1 MLRACDQLKCCPSYT
16 LSQIA
21 LEKGL
26 GKIRWLVLNWNE
38 IAVDFYKK
46 IDVIIEE
53 DWRLCTLTPVAMKK
67 LLNEER

>member
-1 MLRACDQLKCCPSYT
+1 MCCLSYT

-21 LEKGL
+21 LENGL
-26 GKIRWLVLNWNE
+26 AEMRWAVLNWNE

-46 IDVIIEE
+46 IDSIIEE
-53 DWRLCTLTPVAMKK
+53 DWSLCTLTPVAMEK

>member
-1 MLRACDQLKCCPSYT
+1 MCCLSYT

-21 LEKGL
+21 LENGL
-26 GKIRWLVLNWNE
+26 AEMRWAVLNWNE

-46 IDVIIEE
+46 IGAVIDEE
-53 DWRLCTLTPVAMKK
+53 RRPCTLTSVAMKK